1 MRLAF
6 FLLGLC
12 MLHGCMPNECLSAAA
27 AAETNVYHISLLK
40 SGMNQVEVLKIM
52 RHPYS
57 DQVYYLDEDIFDVWF
72 YVTGNVVLGQ
82 SRMMPMNLTPL
93 VFKNGILIGWG
104 NSYYNMLKS
113 LELEAERAKL
123 LPPPTAPVQENE
135 IENKEIEKSIE
146 KTLQMQPQKPASPG
160 LAPTSEPSKTPPLPQ
175 GAPTAAPV
183 QENEIENKEIEKSI
197 EKTLQMQLQ
206 KPASPGLAPTSEPSK
221 TPPLPQGAPNQPQKA
236 RTRETGG
243 SEKVV
248 PSAPETPGKKGQ
260 SPQQQSAPN
269 WSPLEKQKPE
279 QPPSPQKP
287 SSQVTMSRGDKK
299 EESPDQG
306 KEAKDRLPLNEED
319 EEILRQEREY
329 DFDQTINISFF

>member
-12 MLHGCMPNECLSAAA
+12 MLYGCMPNECLSAAA

-57 DQVYYLDEDIFDVWF
+57 DQIYYLDEDIFDVWF

-104 NSYYNMLKS
+104 NGYYNMVKS
-113 LELEAERAKL
+113 RELEAERAKL
-123 LPPPTAPVQENE
+123 LPPPTAPAQENK
-135 IENKEIEKSIE
+135 IEDKELERSLEKIQQ
-146 KTLQMQPQKPASPG
+146 TQPQKPASPG
-160 LAPTSEPSKTPPLPQ
+160 LAPTSKPKTPALPQ
-175 GAPTAAPV
+175 G
-183 QENEIENKEIEKSI
+183 K
-197 EKTLQMQLQ
+197 
-206 KPASPGLAPTSEPSK
+206 
-221 TPPLPQGAPNQPQKA
+221 PNQPTKA
-236 RTRETGG
+236 RSREKDG
-243 SEKVV
+243 SEKGV
-248 PSAPETPGKKGQ
+248 PSGPATPGEKGQ

-279 QPPSPQKP
+279 QPQPPSPQKP
-287 SSQVTMSRGDKK
+287 SSQVTMTRGENK

-306 KEAKDRLPLNEED
+306 KEAKDRPPLNEED
-319 EEILRQEREY
+319 EEMLREEREY
-329 DFDQTINISFF
+329 DFDQTKNFLSVSPGLATAT

>member
-12 MLHGCMPNECLSAAA
+12 MLYGCMPNECLSAAA

-104 NSYYNMLKS
+104 NGYYNMLKS
-113 LELEAERAKL
+113 RELEAERAKL
-123 LPPPTAPVQENE
+123 LPPPKAPVQENE
-135 IENKEIEKSIE
+135 IENKELERSLEKIQQ
-146 KTLQMQPQKPASPG
+146 TQPQKHASPG
-160 LAPTSEPSKTPPLPQ
+160 LAPTSEPSKTRPLPQ
-175 GAPTAAPV
+175 G
-183 QENEIENKEIEKSI
+183 
-197 EKTLQMQLQ
+197 M
-206 KPASPGLAPTSEPSK
+206 
-221 TPPLPQGAPNQPQKA
+221 PNQPTKKV

-243 SEKVV
+243 SEKGV
-248 PSAPETPGKKGQ
+248 PSGPATQGEKGQ
-260 SPQQQSAPN
+260 SPQQQSTPN

-279 QPPSPQKP
+279 QPQPPSPQKP
-287 SSQVTMSRGDKK
+287 SPQVTMSRGKNK

-306 KEAKDRLPLNEED
+306 KETKDRPPLNEED
-319 EEILRQEREY
+319 EEMLREEREY
-329 DFDQTINISFF
+329 DFDQTKNTFY